1 MRNKLLTFLFIIP
14 LLTSCS
20 DNIKKDG
27 FFAFDTR
34 INISIEN
41 ANEDNLSY
49 IKEIC
54 LYLDK
59 LSDNYQARDI
69 ANVYSINQ
77 SNEDIKVDKDLYDL
91 LKSAYEVNSQ
101 GASNF
106 NLMCGSLAKL
116 WKSSIEKSQIPDI
129 LDIQNELN
137 KIQNSSLLFK
147 DDNVIQRIGEA
158 EIDLGGYVKG
168 YSLDKIKDYLKAHE
182 LTNYIINAGN
192 SSVLLGEKNNG
203 ETYKVGIKGLDGY
216 LFKLKNCVISTS
228 GTLEQ
233 SVVINDKTYSH
244 IVNPYNGDAEA
255 KYDSVVVISKDG
267 AFSDAMSTSLFMAT
281 EEEMI
286 KAEEDYDIRVIAI
299 KDNNVFYMNND
310 VEFDFH

>member
-1 MRNKLLTFLFIIP
+1 MRNKLLTFIFIIS

-20 DNIKKDG
+20 NNIKKDG

-34 INISIEN
+34 INVSIEN
-41 ANEDNLSY
+41 ASEDNLNY

-69 ANVYSINQ
+69 NNVYSLNQ
-77 SNEDIKVDKDLYDL
+77 SNDDIKVDKDLYDL
-91 LKSAYEVNSQ
+91 LKSAYEVNSK
-101 GASNF
+101 GANNF

-116 WKSSIEKSQIPDI
+116 WKNNIENPQIPDI

-137 KIQNSSLLFK
+137 KIENSSLLFK
-147 DDNVIQRIGEA
+147 EDNVIQRVGEA

-168 YSLDKIKDYLKAHE
+168 YALDKIKDYLKAHE

-203 ETYKVGIKGLDGY
+203 ENYNVGIKGLDGY

-233 SVVINDKTYSH
+233 SIEINGKTYSH

-267 AFSDAMSTSLFMAT
+267 AFSDAMSTSLFMASK
-281 EEEMI
+281 EEMI
-286 KAEEDYDIRVIAI
+286 KAEEEYDVRVIAI
-299 KDNNVFYMNND
+299 KDGNVFYMNND
-310 VEFDFH
+310 VEFNFH